1 MVRISHAASYFMP
14 LFCYSKPSVVV
25 LACAVTA
32 MVFAAA
38 YMSSF
43 LLSKQHADPELFKPN
58 AQDYFRTSLLGVFS
72 PILYYFIKTFLF
84 NANRQ
89 FVILNFLIDFAL
101 NDWFI
106 LFILVC
112 LAYPQQ
118 EQRAKGEYTNVWHII
133 PRQSYVFG
141 IAWSLGEFIICAT
154 ANLFS
159 YQEVAGVGGTFASKG
174 DVEDMVYEVNHDAEP
189 QDSLRKNITLSK
201 CVGVRRNSST
211 ISQNVYCSEYDLNYY
226 YGSTRNTARK
236 NADER
241 PADDTVMVVDPA
253 VNSLRLTFSRADDGF
268 NKDGSNIR
276 DPRRMETSSSEHT
289 AARKFLPFQ
298 NNRELFQALLLLGLV
313 LTSNIL
319 SIIGESMI
327 FSIFFI
333 YVPQHDPAFSRVVN
347 YFGGRS
353 FQFFLLT
360 VLLPF
365 ILLNLFVNV
374 AIFYWNDV
382 DESHSHSPET
392 PPSTAHLLT
401 RDYTDFYDSDI
412 SLQRSRPGSMG
423 FPESN
428 IALDPGADPTP
439 FILMTSPT
447 ELHYYNN
454 GSTGN
459 YDTGSRV
466 LAITKNIINAWKS
479 VARKDSFVLSAMF
492 TWGFLLFTVG
502 LFSTVF

>member
-14 LFCYSKPSVVV
+14 LFCYSKPYVVV
-25 LACAVTA
+25 LACTVTT
-32 MVFAAA
+32 MVFTAV
-38 YMSSF
+38 YVSSF
-43 LLSKQHADPELFKPN
+43 LLSKQHGDPELFKPN
-58 AQDYFRTSLLGVFS
+58 SQDYFRTSLLGIFS

-89 FVILNFLIDFAL
+89 FVILNFLIDFPL

-106 LFILVC
+106 LFIIVC

-118 EQRAKGEYTNVWHII
+118 EQRATAEYTNVWHII

-141 IAWSLGEFIICAT
+141 IAWSLGEFIICAA

-159 YQEVAGVGGTFASKG
+159 YQEVADVDGVSVNKG
-174 DVEDMVYEVNHDAEP
+174 DVENMIYEINHDSEP

-201 CVGVRRNSST
+201 CVGVRRNSSM
-211 ISQNVYCSEYDLNYY
+211 ISQNVYCSEYDLNH

-236 NADER
+236 NPDESRADE
-241 PADDTVMVVDPA
+241 TVVVVDPA
-253 VNSLRLTFSRADDGF
+253 VNSLRLTFSRADEGVNKDGF
-268 NKDGSNIR
+268 NIR
-276 DPRRMETSSSEHT
+276 DRRRIDASGSDHTST
-289 AARKFLPFQ
+289 RKFLPFQ

-313 LTSNIL
+313 LISNIF

-333 YVPQHDPAFSRVVN
+333 YVPHHDSAFSSVVN
-347 YFGGRS
+347 YFGARS
-353 FQFFLLT
+353 FRFFLLT

-365 ILLNLFVNV
+365 ILLNLLVNV

-382 DESHSHSPET
+382 DESYSHSPET
-392 PPSTAHLLT
+392 PPSSAHLLA

-412 SLQRSRPGSMG
+412 SLQRSRPGSAG
-423 FPESN
+423 FPEPN
-428 IALDPGADPTP
+428 IALDPNADPSA

-454 GSTGN
+454 GAREN

-466 LAITKNIINAWKS
+466 LTITKSIINGWKS
-479 VARKDSFVLSAMF
+479 VARKDSFVLSVMF